1 MQKRRLGNSDLD
13 ITALGVGAWA
23 MGGGDWKF
31 AWGPQNDA
39 DSVAAIH
46 AALDLG
52 MNWIDTA
59 PVYGLGHAEEV
70 VGRAVKDLAAKPLL
84 FTKCA
89 RVWNEQREI
98 GRSLKRESV
107 FRECEASLRRLQ
119 VEAIDLYQIHW
130 PEPDEDLEEGWD
142 ACARLKEQGKVRW
155 IGVSNFSVP
164 QLERVSKV
172 APVTS
177 LQPPYNLLVRGI
189 EREQLPWCQTHGA
202 GVLAYSPMRSGLLT
216 GKMTKER
223 IAAMPEDDHRQ
234 RVPDFQEPRLSRNLE
249 FVELLRG
256 IGAKHGCSPGEVA
269 IAWTL
274 KIPAITAAIVGMRS
288 AAQAKGVAGAA
299 ALALTS
305 EDLAAIEGFDL
316 PA

>member
-1 MQKRRLGNSDLD
+1 M
-13 ITALGVGAWA
+13 
-23 MGGGDWKF
+23 
-31 AWGPQNDA
+31 
-39 DSVAAIH
+39 
-46 AALDLG
+46 
-52 MNWIDTA
+52 
-59 PVYGLGHAEEV
+59 
-70 VGRAVKDLAAKPLL
+70 
-84 FTKCA
+84 
-89 RVWNEQREI
+89 
-98 GRSLKRESV
+98 
-107 FRECEASLRRLQ
+107 
-119 VEAIDLYQIHW
+119 
-130 PEPDEDLEEGWD
+130 
-142 ACARLKEQGKVRW
+142 RW

-274 KIPAITAAIVGMRS
+274 KNPAITAAIVGMRS